1 MVGYFRSKYDGK
13 GVYGWISDLNMMGKG
28 VYGWILDLNM
38 MGKGVYGWIL
48 DLSMMGKG
56 SIWLYFRSKYEN
68 LKNSCIVSL
77 RTVFVIQNESIIIQ
91 ITIYI

>member
-1 MVGYFRSKYDGK
+1 MVGYFRSKCDGE
-13 GVYGWISDLNMMGKG
+13 GSIWLDIS
-28 VYGWILDLNM
+28 DLNM